1 MRLGTEQAGLGRSE
15 RFWTQKNSHKMF
27 QDWMRLTTCCARPAT
42 GTRLRC
48 RLVPL
53 HAPDAPWKSRLAA
66 SVVNRFHYRGESTAG
81 SLNQSMIGAL
91 FGAAPLT
98 LGEAALA
105 AKQTVDDL
113 DVRRTRILFG
123 DPAIEA
129 QAGR

>member
-1 MRLGTEQAGLGRSE
+1 MEPSTESRSNRAKGFGTWGPWWCLPHEISHDLRRVLTRGALRLP
-15 RFWTQKNSHKMF
+15 F
-27 QDWMRLTTCCARPAT
+27 P
-42 GTRLRC
+42 
-48 RLVPL
+48 
-53 HAPDAPWKSRLAA
+53 LAA

-81 SLNQSMIGAL
+81 SLNQSMTGAL

-98 LGEAALA
+98 LGDAALA

-113 DVRRTRILFG
+113 DVRRTWILFG